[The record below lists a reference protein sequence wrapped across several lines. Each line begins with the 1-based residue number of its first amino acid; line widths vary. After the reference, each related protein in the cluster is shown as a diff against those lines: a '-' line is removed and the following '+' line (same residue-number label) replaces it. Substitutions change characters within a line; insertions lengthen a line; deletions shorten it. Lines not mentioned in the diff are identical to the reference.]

1 MRVYKRFG
9 VTTEDGLYL
18 DIKVKPYNW
27 RRREHYRGVRNADF
41 GRIYINH
48 EEESVMDNFFNRR
61 QRPTT
66 LYKKMLLPAVRAKLG
81 LAEDVKIGW
90 SNKAGCG
97 MCPCSPG
104 FLIQDYRYRFD
115 VYVSVRQVAMT
126 EADAAQGP
134 DVITEQSINPERSAQ
149 LYADLMNL
157 EPIVLE
163 SYEVVN
169 AS

>member
-1 MRVYKRFG
+1 MQVYKRFG

-18 DIKVKPYNW
+18 DIKVKPFDW
-27 RRREHYRGVRNADF
+27 RRDWYRGVRDAAYS
-41 GRIYINH
+41 RIYINH

-66 LYKKMLLPAVRAKLG
+66 LYKKMILPAVRERLG
-81 LAEDVKIGW
+81 IVDEVKIGW
-90 SNKAGCG
+90 SRKAGCG

-104 FLIQDYRYRFD
+104 FIVKDYRYHFD
-115 VYVSVRQVAMT
+115 VYVNVRQVAMT
-126 EADAAQGP
+126 EADAEQGP

-149 LYADLMNL
+149 LYNDLMNL

-163 SYEVVN
+163 NYEVANVG
-169 AS
+169 